1 MRVVN
6 SLPQRQPAV
15 FQPLNILVTGVTT
28 PAFIAAVY
36 LRAFPFSLG

>member
-15 FQPLNILVTGVTT
+15 FQALNILVTGVTT
-28 PAFIAAVY
+28 PSFH
-36 LRAFPFSLG
+36 LRVQPPALPIPSV

>member
-15 FQPLNILVTGVTT
+15 FQALNILVTGVTT
-28 PAFIAAVY
+28 PSIHRRRVAAG
-36 LRAFPFSLG
+36 LSFSLG